1 MKAELWVGSRVASWV
16 VEKAVKWAAMK
27 VAWWAEKLVDLMV
40 AGWAALWV
48 VLSADWKVE
57 YLD

>member
-1 MKAELWVGSRVASWV
+1 MWVGSRVASWV

>member
-1 MKAELWVGSRVASWV
+1 MWVGSWVASWV

-40 AGWAALWV
+40 
-48 VLSADWKVE
+48 VLSAA
-57 YLD
+57 